1 METRPCLVYVLV
13 INRYHSYAKAKYCK
27 IKVNTVKV
35 SLKRNP
41 PSVKKYLFSPNRY
54 SNYLARN
61 RIIMLKVVEGEEHLL
76 V

>member
-1 METRPCLVYVLV
+1 METRPYLAYVLV
-13 INRYHSYAKAKYCK
+13 IKRYHSYAKAKYYK

-41 PSVKKYLFSPNRY
+41 PSVMKYLFSPNRY
-54 SNYLARN
+54 SNCLAKN
-61 RIIMLKVVEGEEHLL
+61 RIIMLKVVEGEEYLL